1 MSIQDLT
8 LGLVETA
15 KRIAEDS
22 AAYKKFFNDSLKKF
36 GVTSPEELSAE
47 KKKEFYN
54 HIDANWNSDD
64 EPGSDGKKDK
74 PKKDV
79 DEGKGMPPWLKK
91 GKKDDK
97 DSEDEDEVKEEKDD
111 EDEEDEEEVEEGK
124 LPPALQKA
132 IDKKKGKDSEDEDEV
147 KENRYVGGY
156 RDNSN
161 DGYGSSSR
169 PTTPAEKERKK
180 KESERA
186 ANSDE
191 GIRAEIKRL
200 YKERDGYDN
209 KAMAAREDGNDDKA
223 DHFEDKGNSIS
234 SKISDLKD
242 KLKSK
247 NESNTLDANLL
258 ERVLK
263 ELNIG

>member
-97 DSEDEDEVKEEKDD
+97 DSEDEDEVKEEKD
-111 EDEEDEEEVEEGK
+111 
-124 LPPALQKA
+124 
-132 IDKKKGKDSEDEDEV
+132 EDEDE
-147 KENRYVGGY
+147 
-156 RDNSN
+156 
-161 DGYGSSSR
+161 
-169 PTTPAEKERKK
+169 
-180 KESERA
+180 
-186 ANSDE
+186 DE
-191 GIRAEIKRL
+191 
-200 YKERDGYDN
+200 
-209 KAMAAREDGNDDKA
+209 DDK
-223 DHFEDKGNSIS
+223 EVK
-234 SKISDLKD
+234 
-242 KLKSK
+242 
-247 NESNTLDANLL
+247 ESNTLDANLL

>member
-124 LPPALQKA
+124 LPPGPKTP
-132 IDKKKGKDSEDEDEV
+132 KP
-147 KENRYVGGY
+147 
-156 RDNSN
+156 RD
-161 DGYGSSSR
+161 
-169 PTTPAEKERKK
+169 
-180 KESERA
+180 
-186 ANSDE
+186 
-191 GIRAEIKRL
+191 
-200 YKERDGYDN
+200 
-209 KAMAAREDGNDDKA
+209 
-223 DHFEDKGNSIS
+223 
-234 SKISDLKD
+234 
-242 KLKSK
+242 
-247 NESNTLDANLL
+247 
-258 ERVLK
+258 
-263 ELNIG
+263 

>member
-132 IDKKKGKDSEDEDEV
+132 IDKKKGKDSDDEDEDEV
-147 KENRYVGGY
+147 KEDAVARAKDVE
-156 RDNSN
+156 
-161 DGYGSSSR
+161 
-169 PTTPAEKERKK
+169 ALKK
-180 KESERA
+180 KHADEKKRETDEIERT
-186 ANSDE
+186 
-191 GIRAEIKRL
+191 
-200 YKERDGYDN
+200 
-209 KAMAAREDGNDDKA
+209 
-223 DHFEDKGNSIS
+223 
-234 SKISDLKD
+234 KD
-242 KLKSK
+242 KQ
-247 NESNTLDANLL
+247 ESVELDANLL